1 MRFTEHSNTLS
12 AETAQ
17 EARRLIQ
24 ESSNLEELIRGWGSL
39 KEREIKFC
47 CGYDDDDRHASMWV
61 MLRQRGDTQQ
71 ESGEPRTD
79 ARLEGYIMLEELYA
93 LYPAAKPFSDFTTC
107 SNKQNAERIIVDEE
121 RLKAYL
127 QYDPRE
133 FFNDELCSPL
143 VKLDRSISLI
153 LAYALSDGGDVLIS
167 FDPCPYE
174 EIDFDRVGCR
184 MFGWVGLGYQSP
196 TPVNGVLPGLGENIY
211 IDLTC

>member
-24 ESSNLEELIRGWGSL
+24 ESRNLEELIRGWGSL
-39 KEREIKFC
+39 KEREIRLC
-47 CGYDDDDRHASMWV
+47 SGYDDDDRHASMWV

-71 ESGEPRTD
+71 GADSQQTES
-79 ARLEGYIMLEELYA
+79 RLEGYIMLEELYA
-93 LYPAAKPFSDFTTC
+93 LYPTAKPFSDFAAC
-107 SNKQNAERIIVDEE
+107 SSQEHAERIVVDEE

-127 QYDPRE
+127 QYELGD

-143 VKLDRSISLI
+143 VKLERGMSLI
-153 LAYALSDGGDVLIS
+153 LAYALSDGGDVSIS
-167 FDPCPYE
+167 FDPCSYE

-184 MFGWVGLGYQSP
+184 TFGWVGLGYQSP
-196 TPVNGVLPGLGENIY
+196 KPVNGVLPGLGENIY
-211 IDLTC
+211 IDLSC